1 MPKLRLKW
9 HFPSEEAQIVTVM
22 DKVKPEDKFIVANNL
37 NLHYLEWGNPSAVP
51 MVLLHGLCG
60 NAHYWDFF
68 ARNMRGDCHILAV
81 DQRGHGDSGWAQSY
95 GPKDYVLDL
104 ETFVAQLGLDNIV
117 LIGHSMGGI
126 NAIIYAARH
135 PELVSHL
142 VIVDIGPEIAAAG
155 IERMERERASE
166 PEAFG
171 SEEEVITYMRQIEPR
186 HSEAFIRHQVRYALR
201 QDERGRLRFK
211 YDRTLLSTK
220 LRSPQWL
227 WEYISQVVCPS
238 LLVHGMESDMLAAE
252 VAEKVGHSLAFGS
265 VVNIEHAGHSVP
277 GDSPNAFEAA
287 VRRFLDIGRP
297 PAM

>member
-1 MPKLRLKW
+1 MNKMR
-9 HFPSEEAQIVTVM
+9 
-22 DKVKPEDKFIVANNL
+22 PEDKFIIANNL
-37 NLHYLEWGNPSAVP
+37 NLHYLDWGSPSAVP

-68 ARNMRGDCHILAV
+68 AHNMRDDYHILAL
-81 DQRGHGDSGWAQSY
+81 DQRGHGDSDWVQSY

-104 ETFVAQLGLDNIV
+104 EAFVAQLGLDNIV

-155 IERMERERASE
+155 IERMEREQASE

-171 SEEEVITYMRQIEPR
+171 SEKEAISYMRRIEPR
-186 HSEAFIRHQVRYALR
+186 HSEAFIRHQVRYVLR
-201 QDERGRLRFK
+201 QDERSGLRFK
-211 YDRTLLSTK
+211 YDRSLLSTE
-220 LRSPQWL
+220 LRSPHWL
-227 WEYISQVVCPS
+227 WEYVSQVVCPS
-238 LLVHGMESDMLAAE
+238 LLVHGIESDMLATE
-252 VAEKVGHSLAFGS
+252 VAERMGRSLAFGS
-265 VVNIEHAGHSVP
+265 VVDIERAGHGVP
-277 GDSPNAFEAA
+277 GDNPDAFEAA
-287 VRRFLDIGRP
+287 VRKFLGIGGP